1 VIRLFQRVWLFSVVF
16 LSISSCSGLPHVI
29 VPSDPLT
36 AEEHVRLGG
45 IYAREASYDDAQQ
58 QFQAALI
65 KKPDFAPALV
75 GLGNLSFEQGD
86 YESAEQYYTRA
97 LKEAPGH
104 PGASNNLAVVYVKQN
119 RQFAEAE
126 ELCLRAL
133 PIGSSLKPYILHT
146 LAEVYLKQRRYVEAR
161 SVLDQAESLAFP
173 HQVAL
178 KDQLTQARAKLP

>member
-1 VIRLFQRVWLFSVVF
+1 MIRLFRQVWLFSVV
-16 LSISSCSGLPHVI
+16 LLTNSTCTGLPHVI

-36 AEEHVRLGG
+36 AEEHVTLGG
-45 IYAREASYDDAQQ
+45 IYEREESYDEAQQ
-58 QFQAALI
+58 QFQAALV

-75 GLGNLSFEQGD
+75 GLGNFSFKQGD

-104 PGASNNLAVVYVKQN
+104 PGASNNLAAVYVKQN

-133 PIGSSLKPYILHT
+133 PIGGSLKPYILHT
-146 LAEVYLKQRRYVEAR
+146 LAEVYLKQRQYDKAR

-178 KDQLTQARAKLP
+178 RDQLTQTREKLP